1 MDAEKIG
8 DELDVMWKTLHKL
21 TKSLSALPGP
31 RRVAKT
37 FKGKVDQFKQHVPIL
52 STICN
57 PGIKDRH
64 WEMVST
70 TFPGH

>member
-1 MDAEKIG
+1 
-8 DELDVMWKTLHKL
+8 MWRTLHKL

-52 STICN
+52 TTICN

-64 WEMVST
+64 WEMVSRKFLILT
-70 TFPGH
+70 QILCQILFF